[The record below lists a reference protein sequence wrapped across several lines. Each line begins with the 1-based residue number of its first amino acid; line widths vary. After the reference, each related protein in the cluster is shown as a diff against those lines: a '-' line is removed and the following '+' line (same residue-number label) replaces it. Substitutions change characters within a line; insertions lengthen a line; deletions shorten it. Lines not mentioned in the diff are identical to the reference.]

1 QYVADPH
8 VLLAAMT
15 ATDQRFSL
23 SSGRQTSLLIKLPR
37 MSEAD
42 MLEAAIPLLEALI
55 SAMERH
61 QQAG

>member
-1 QYVADPH
+1 
-8 VLLAAMT
+8 MT